1 MDNLNIKEHTASE
14 ARENLFDLLRSAGTG
29 AIAHQINLRSG
40 ASVVLISK
48 EELEGWMETLD
59 IMSSPEEVK
68 SIQKFNPNEKTVTH
82 KQILK
87 KYGLKN
93 NES

>member
-29 AIAHQINLRSG
+29 AVAHQINLRSG

-48 EELEGWMETLD
+48 EELEGWLETLD
-59 IMSSPEEVK
+59 IMSNPEEVAA
-68 SIQKFNPNEKTVTH
+68 IQKFSLDEKRITH
-82 KQILK
+82 KQMLK
-87 KYGLKN
+87 KYGLKK
-93 NES
+93 NED